1 MNGDP
6 QSEKLCSELGPGC
19 EALDGRNVNIESLY
33 EVSAAAWVRRTERIA
48 SPAACSTHHTVYI
61 SVHLAHHALDLDL
74 DLDLE
79 LGRTEATTTYF
90 HHP

>member
-33 EVSAAAWVRRTERIA
+33 EVSAAAGAHSARLYPIH
-48 SPAACSTHHTVYI
+48 PYI
-61 SVHLAHHALDLDL
+61 PLLLLLPTGYPS
-74 DLDLE
+74 
-79 LGRTEATTTYF
+79 
-90 HHP
+90 